1 MRTPVRP
8 PVRSFAP
15 AGLPLAD
22 DRARDEGVRETRLMV
37 AFRERAEP
45 AAFEELYLSSRA
57 GLLTWIQYLL
67 AVRREGGDPA
77 DLLQDTFVN
86 IHRYAHTFRED
97 LGDGYRGWARA
108 IAGNVVR
115 RASRRRSLSLCSLAE
130 LGFEPQD
137 RRAAPELESA
147 TREEV
152 LHLGKA
158 WMLVLLH
165 YSRAWGLLS
174 ARDREALHMV
184 EVEGL
189 NYAETGERLGVGP
202 SNMKMIVFRARKR
215 LRAHILRAM
224 TPSAPVRSPARAS
237 A

>member
-1 MRTPVRP
+1 
-8 PVRSFAP
+8 
-15 AGLPLAD
+15 
-22 DRARDEGVRETRLMV
+22 MV
-37 AFRERAEP
+37 EFRELGRPET
-45 AAFEELYLSSRA
+45 FEELYLCSRA

-67 AVRREGGDPA
+67 AVRREGGDPS

-97 LGDGYRGWARA
+97 LGDGYRGWART

-115 RASRRRSLSLCSLAE
+115 RAARRRGLSLCSLAE
-130 LGFEPQD
+130 LGFEPPD

-165 YSRAWGLLS
+165 YSRAWTLLS
-174 ARDREALHMV
+174 PRDQEALHLV

-189 NYAETGERLGVGP
+189 GYAETGERLGVGP

-224 TPSAPVRSPARAS
+224 SGPEPAVRAERAS